1 VNQKNSKRK
10 ILFVCHI
17 ASMSGA
23 PLLLLEIIE
32 AFKNKSPIPF
42 SILIIKDGPLY
53 NQFSTLGKTYRWHLK
68 INEPA
73 GLLRNRVRN
82 LITRGVQKIYRIYI
96 LFRLR
101 KVSLVF
107 LNTMAT
113 GRIQKKLLFL
123 RCKFICYVHELES
136 SIHIVS
142 DKEKLKTIVDNTS
155 LFIACSGAVKQ
166 NLVSNHNIKNENVKV
181 FNTAITKVIRDKNEY
196 GHFVSSFKDEYK
208 IPADAVIIGSAG
220 TNEWRK
226 GFDLFLPLVTVY
238 FNLFPH
244 SNVYFVW
251 KGFNEQSANSYFDLY
266 DYWRHKA
273 NNRIILLP
281 HDDKGISTIACM
293 DLHLLLS
300 REDPYPLVV
309 LEAASFAIPTIC
321 FSDSGGAVEFIEEDA
336 GYSVPY
342 GDLIKMAQ
350 KINEMA
356 TDNKSRIKIGIMA
369 QQKLVLRHAQEKT
382 MPEFINLLETV

>member
-1 VNQKNSKRK
+1 
-10 ILFVCHI
+10 
-17 ASMSGA
+17 MSGA
-23 PLLLLEIIE
+23 PLLLLDIIE
-32 AFKNKSPIPF
+32 AFKKKSDIPF
-42 SILIIKDGPLY
+42 NILIIKDGPLL
-53 NQFSTLGKTYRWHLK
+53 NQFNALGKTYLWQFK
-68 INEPA
+68 IKEPA
-73 GLLRNRVRN
+73 GLLGNRIRN
-82 LITRGVQKIYRIYI
+82 LVTRGAQGIYRLYI

-107 LNTMAT
+107 LNTIAT
-113 GRIQKKLLFL
+113 GEIQKKLLFL
-123 RCKFICYVHELES
+123 QCKFICYVHELEA

-142 DKEKLKTIVDNTS
+142 TEEKLKTTVDNTN
-155 LFIACSGAVKQ
+155 LFIACSGAVKK
-166 NLVSNHNIKNENVKV
+166 NLVNKHNINEGNVKV
-181 FNTAITKVIRDKNEY
+181 FNTSLNEVY
-196 GHFVSSFKDEYK
+196 REKSDYIQFINNFKKENN
-208 IPADAVIIGSAG
+208 IPDDAVIIGSVG

-226 GFDLFLPLVTVY
+226 GFDLFLPLVTIY
-238 FNLFPH
+238 FNLFPD

-266 DYWRHKA
+266 DYKRHKA

-281 HDDKGISTIACM
+281 HDDRGINTIACM

-336 GYSVPY
+336 GCSVSY

-350 KINEMA
+350 KLNEMA
-356 TDNKSRIKIGIMA
+356 TDNKSRIKMGIIA
-369 QQKLVLRHAQEKT
+369 QQKLGVRHSRESR
-382 MPEFINLLETV
+382 MPEFMELLESELFFNN